1 MTTLDFQPDEAFAHK
16 LDEADPLRA
25 FRGRFHIP
33 LQDSG
38 EPVIYYCGNSLG
50 LMPKAAREVVTQE
63 LEDWAKL
70 AVDGHFK
77 GKTPWYTYHEVFRE
91 PMAKIVGGLPHEVV
105 MMNTLTVN
113 LHLMMVTFYQP
124 TDTRDKILMEA
135 PAFPSDIYAI
145 KTHLQTRGLNPSDA
159 LLVIQPRAGEET
171 IRSEDIEAML
181 DEQGD
186 SIALVL
192 LAGVNFYTG
201 QCLDMKG
208 MTELAHCLGC
218 KVGFDLAHAAGNV
231 PLKLHD
237 WNVDF
242 AVWCTYKYLNGGPG
256 SVAGCF
262 IHETHAKNIDLPRYG
277 GWWGNDPETRFKMH
291 TIPEFIARPDA
302 DGWQIS
308 NPPVLSLAPLQA
320 SLALFNEA
328 GMDRLCEKSLTLTGY
343 LRWLIERHP
352 SEIFE
357 IITPPE
363 VASHG
368 CQLSILVHDHPRK
381 RHEALRA
388 AGVICDFREPN
399 VIRVAPTPLYNT
411 FHEAWTFADILSR
424 QIGE

>member
-1 MTTLDFQPDEAFAHK
+1 MTTLDFQPDEACARK
-16 LDEADPLRA
+16 LDETDPLRA

-33 LQDSG
+33 KRDSG
-38 EPVIYYCGNSLG
+38 EPTIYYCGNSLG
-50 LMPKAAREVVTQE
+50 LMPKAAREVVNQE
-63 LEDWAKL
+63 LEDWANL
-70 AVDGHFK
+70 AVDAHFR

-135 PAFPSDIYAI
+135 PAFPSDTYAI
-145 KTHLQTRGLNPSDA
+145 KTHLQTRGLDPGESLIVVSPCD
-159 LLVIQPRAGEET
+159 GEET
-171 IRSEDIEAML
+171 IRGEAIEAIL
-181 DEQGD
+181 NEQGD

-201 QCLDMKG
+201 QCVDMRQI
-208 MTELAHCLGC
+208 TELAHTRGC

-231 PLKLHD
+231 PLALHD
-237 WNVDF
+237 WDVDF
-242 AVWCTYKYLNGGPG
+242 ACWCTYKYLNGGPG

-262 IHETHAKNIDLPRYG
+262 IHEKHAKNIDLPRYG

-291 TIPEFIARPDA
+291 MIPEFIPRPDA

-320 SLALFNEA
+320 SLKIFDEA
-328 GMDRLCEKSLTLTGY
+328 GMDRLREKSLKLTGY
-343 LRWLIERHP
+343 LRGLIEQHT
-352 SEIFE
+352 SEKFE

-368 CQLSILVHDHPRK
+368 CQLSILLHDHPRQ
-381 RHEALRA
+381 RHDALQT

-411 FHEAWTFADILSR
+411 FHEAWTFSDILSQ
-424 QIGE
+424 QIRE